1 MPDKES
7 CPCSV
12 TWTWS
17 AYQPLA
23 RGFETS
29 AVVTGGVES
38 ILIGDTV
45 AVAVLPARSVTLA
58 VALSAAPSPL
68 TSVGS
73 GQAATA
79 TPESESE
86 QVQVTV
92 TPDLFH
98 PAPFD
103 AGDADPVIVGGV
115 LSTLIPG
122 SVALE
127 ELPALS

>member
-68 TSVGS
+68 TSVGA
-73 GQAATA
+73 GQAPTA
-79 TPESESE
+79 RPDNESWHD
-86 QVQVTV
+86 QVTV
-92 TPDLFH
+92 TLVWCH
-98 PAPFD
+98 PALFG
-103 AGDADPVIVGGV
+103 AGDADPVIVGCG
-115 LSTLIPG
+115 T
-122 SVALE
+122 
-127 ELPALS
+127 